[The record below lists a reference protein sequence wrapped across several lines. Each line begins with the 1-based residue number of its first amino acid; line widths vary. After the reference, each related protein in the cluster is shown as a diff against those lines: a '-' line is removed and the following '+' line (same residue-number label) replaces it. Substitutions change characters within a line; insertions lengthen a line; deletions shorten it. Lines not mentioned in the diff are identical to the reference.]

1 MRTQRHCLPLLILAL
16 TVPSSV
22 HASCETLFTSLERI
36 NTQEKESYKKARF
49 DFVLEKCGHESQSW
63 LDGAAGSRRFQYL
76 NCKISAQSSQQFKSK
91 WAISALAWQAKRES
105 TEAALLSSGC
115 TD

>member
-1 MRTQRHCLPLLILAL
+1 MRPQRHCLPLLIIALA
-16 TVPSSV
+16 VPSSV
-22 HASCETLFTSLERI
+22 YASCETLLTSLERI

-63 LDGAAGSRRFQYL
+63 LGGAAGSRRFQYL

-91 WAISALAWQAKRES
+91 WAITAQAWQTRRES
-105 TEAALLSSGC
+105 AEAALLSSGC